1 MGALACPSCHNETSS
16 SYLQNGRKF
25 CFMGHRRSLP
35 IKHKWR
41 LESKKFDGKKE
52 IGLSPKQLSG
62 DDVLS
67 QLCDLEF
74 LIFRNS
80 AKKRKHDELNEKDN
94 WSKKSIFFKLP
105 YWRTL
110 LLRNNLDVMHIEK
123 NVCDSIIGTLMNTKK
138 KTKDN
143 LNSRLDLKAMGIR
156 EELHPI
162 PCGEYLKLPSAC
174 YTLSVNEQRDFCG
187 FLKEVKF
194 PDGYSSNIARCVNLK
209 DRKISG
215 LKSHDCHI
223 LLETLLPLAIDGLL
237 PEEVSKPLIVL
248 SNFFKALCS
257 KVLSVDDLE
266 KMESQ
271 IAIALCQL
279 EMIFPPS
286 FFDVMMH
293 LPVHLAGEAMIA
305 GPVQYRWMY
314 PIERYLRT
322 LKNYVRN
329 LACPEG
335 SIAEGYL
342 IDECLT
348 FCSRYF
354 HGIETRFNRV
364 ERNWD
369 GDHLQP
375 YEGLPIFSPIGR
387 ALGRGYVSRQL
398 SQEEW
403 MQAHLYVLKNC
414 DEVLPYI
421 E

>member
-1 MGALACPSCHNETSS
+1 M
-16 SYLQNGRKF
+16 
-25 CFMGHRRSLP
+25 
-35 IKHKWR
+35 
-41 LESKKFDGKKE
+41 
-52 IGLSPKQLSG
+52 
-62 DDVLS
+62 
-67 QLCDLEF
+67 
-74 LIFRNS
+74 
-80 AKKRKHDELNEKDN
+80 
-94 WSKKSIFFKLP
+94 
-105 YWRTL
+105 
-110 LLRNNLDVMHIEK
+110 
-123 NVCDSIIGTLMNTKK
+123 
-138 KTKDN
+138 
-143 LNSRLDLKAMGIR
+143 
-156 EELHPI
+156 
-162 PCGEYLKLPSAC
+162 
-174 YTLSVNEQRDFCG
+174 
-187 FLKEVKF
+187 
-194 PDGYSSNIARCVNLK
+194 NLK
-209 DRKISG
+209 NWKISG
-215 LKSHDCHI
+215 LKSHDFHI

-293 LPVHLAGEAMIA
+293 LPVHLASEAMIA

-387 ALGRGYVSRQL
+387 AIGRGYVSRQL

>member
-1 MGALACPSCHNETSS
+1 M
-16 SYLQNGRKF
+16 
-25 CFMGHRRSLP
+25 
-35 IKHKWR
+35 
-41 LESKKFDGKKE
+41 
-52 IGLSPKQLSG
+52 
-62 DDVLS
+62 
-67 QLCDLEF
+67 
-74 LIFRNS
+74 
-80 AKKRKHDELNEKDN
+80 
-94 WSKKSIFFKLP
+94 
-105 YWRTL
+105 
-110 LLRNNLDVMHIEK
+110 RNNLDVMHIEK
-123 NVCDSIIGTLMNTKK
+123 NVCDSIIGTLMNTKTK
-138 KTKDN
+138 KEKKKDN
-143 LNSRLDLKAMGIR
+143 LNSCLDLKAMGIR

-162 PCGEYLKLPSAC
+162 PYGEYLKLPSAC